1 MTKIIEFWGAPGS
14 GKSTFAAEC
23 FSYASKQGLNCYLV
37 TEFIKP
43 FAIRRIPIENLDQPW
58 IVGGQ
63 TQAEKVAYG
72 KYDYIFTDSP
82 VLLPA
87 FYTYYHTGSSMGLT
101 EATLKWEETVDRT
114 YPTKRI
120 RVFLPFNEERYEPT
134 GRYETRNQCLGIND
148 CMYEWAIDQL
158 GLDLYDLPEED
169 RSGEFIFNKFLK
181 GE

>member
-23 FSYASKQGLNCYLV
+23 FSYACRQGLNCYLV
-37 TEFIKP
+37 PEFIKP
-43 FAIRRIPIENLDQPW
+43 FAIRRDPIENLDQLW

-82 VLLPA
+82 VFLPA
-87 FYTYYHTGSSMGLT
+87 FYTYYHTGSSMGIT
-101 EATLKWEETVDRT
+101 GATLKWEKTVYRT
-114 YPTKRI
+114 YPTQRV
-120 RVFLPFNEERYEPT
+120 RVFLPFREELYNPT
-134 GRYETRNQCLGIND
+134 GRYETRNQCLDISD
-148 CMYEWAIDQL
+148 RMHEWATEQL
-158 GLDLYDLPEED
+158 GLALHYLPEED
-169 RSGEFIFNKFLK
+169 RSGEFIFNTFLK